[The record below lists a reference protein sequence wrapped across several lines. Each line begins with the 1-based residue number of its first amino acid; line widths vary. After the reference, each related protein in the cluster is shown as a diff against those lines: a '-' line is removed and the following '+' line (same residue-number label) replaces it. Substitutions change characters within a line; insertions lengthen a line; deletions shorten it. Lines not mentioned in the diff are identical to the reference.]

1 MKNRKKK
8 NAITLLALVITIVI
22 MLLLAGVAIQMTM
35 GENGLIAKSAQAQK
49 AQAKAE
55 LYDTAKLSYMSLNI
69 KALENGQPSPNA
81 ELVLSTTEFTNKYNV
96 VGDDVTDKKGTVI
109 DTKANVLNI
118 IQGTVAGGFSSG
130 GASTSESWPK
140 TVGGV
145 TIPEEDKDKMILKL
159 KVKSD
164 TEVDFSTHI
173 ENLMKIDPIE
183 LDYGN
188 GEKENV
194 TDLYNRN
201 NKHYNVG
208 EYILKLKNIKD
219 FGLREVGDFE
229 IEVLQ
234 WGKILEKNEKN
245 IIQISNVSKIY
256 EPEPDRIPI
265 EYIHPKFTEI
275 PEWLFSKKVTST
287 VMSKFGSNNS
297 IVSIPEGLFKNNVN
311 IVSFDRVFYNC
322 TGITSIPEGL
332 FKNNVNVTNFGSVFS
347 NCSGLTSIP
356 EGLFKNNVNV
366 KSFGS
371 VFSNCSGLTSI
382 PEGLFK
388 NNVNVTNFGS
398 VFTNCIGLTS
408 IPEGIFKNNVNVK
421 SFTGLFA
428 GCSGITSIPEGLF
441 KNNVNVINFVT
452 TFGYSGL
459 RNIPEGLFKNNVN
472 VINFVETFRGCTGL
486 TGIPEDIIE
495 LGKKVKERGGDTRSM
510 FRLLYIILKL

>member
-1 MKNRKKK
+1 MKKRKKK

-49 AQAKAE
+49 EQAKAE
-55 LYDTAKLSYMSLNI
+55 LYEIAKLSYINL
-69 KALENGQPSPNA
+69 KAKATENGQPSPQA
-81 ELVLSTTEFTNKYNV
+81 ELALSTTEFTNKYNV
-96 VGDDVTDKKGTVI
+96 VGDDVTDKNGNVI
-109 DTKANVLNI
+109 ETKANVLNV

-130 GASTSESWPK
+130 TSAGGTSSAESWPK

-164 TEVDFSTHI
+164 TEVDFSTYMGSLV
-173 ENLMKIDPIE
+173 EIDPIE

-188 GEKENV
+188 GEKGEI
-194 TDLYNRN
+194 TDLYNSN

-265 EYIHPKFTEI
+265 EYINPKFTEI

-311 IVSFDRVFYNC
+311 IVSFDW
-322 TGITSIPEGL
+322 
-332 FKNNVNVTNFGSVFS
+332 VFS
-347 NCSGLTSIP
+347 RCSGLTSIP

-366 KSFGS
+366 RTFWETFGECKGLTNIPEGLFKNNVNVTEFERTFGDCTGLTNLPEGLFKSNVNVTTFAGAFSGCTGLTSIPRELFKNNVNITDFGL

-382 PEGLFK
+382 PEVIVEFAK
-388 NNVNVTNFGS
+388 
-398 VFTNCIGLTS
+398 
-408 IPEGIFKNNVNVK
+408 KVK
-421 SFTGLFA
+421 EKG
-428 GCSGITSIPEGLF
+428 GRI
-441 KNNVNVINFVT
+441 
-452 TFGYSGL
+452 YSM
-459 RNIPEGLFKNNVN
+459 
-472 VINFVETFRGCTGL
+472 FRGCTSASNYSS
-486 TGIPEDIIE
+486 IPNYM
-495 LGKKVKERGGDTRSM
+495 K
-510 FRLLYIILKL
+510 